1 MLLSGSLSNW
11 SVNDLLQIM
20 RVTAKTATLR
30 IDGSRPGVIHF
41 SDGRIVGAGLAGQ
54 RVPRSAEE
62 ALRATVDSLHVLTS
76 TADGAFLVAE
86 PDFDPALRG
95 WDVAEVM
102 MEVER
107 LRQMEYEV
115 TSQGVTESTSLR
127 LASEVATPVTL
138 HSEEWAAVCALVPSF
153 SLSSLQEGF
162 GNSRALQFL
171 SALLGRGLTVAAP
184 DTQVEVAIDTV
195 PVPEPI
201 VLNEVSVVVN
211 EEPDLPI
218 LDWLGDHQVEGA
230 VDLSPGTTDDDDE
243 DYEEED
249 EEEEEVEYEVDP
261 NRRALRSV
269 VASPETTL
277 VSNVLGDMRK
287 LRTGQS

>member
-11 SVNDLLQIM
+11 SVGDLLQIM

-41 SDGRIVGAGLAGQ
+41 GEGRIVGAGLAGQ
-54 RVPRSAEE
+54 RVPRNAEE
-62 ALRATVDSLHVLTS
+62 ALRATVDALHVLTS
-76 TADGAFLVAE
+76 TVDGAFLVAE

-102 MEVER
+102 MEVDR
-107 LRQMEYEV
+107 LRQMEHEV
-115 TSQGVTESTSLR
+115 ISQGVTDDTLLH

-138 HSEEWAAVCALVPSF
+138 HSEEWAALCALVPSF
-153 SLSSLQEGF
+153 SLSSLQEAF

-171 SALLGRGLTVAAP
+171 SALLGRGLTVLAP

-195 PVPEPI
+195 PAPEPI
-201 VLNEVSVVVN
+201 VLNEVSVVVDS
-211 EEPDLPI
+211 EPELPI
-218 LDWLGDHQVEGA
+218 LDWLGDHRVEGA
-230 VDLSPGTTDDDDE
+230 IDLSPEMAEEEGE
-243 DYEEED
+243 EYEED
-249 EEEEEVEYEVDP
+249 EEELEADP
-261 NRRALRSV
+261 SRRVLRAV

>member
-41 SDGRIVGAGLAGQ
+41 GDGRIVGAGLAGQ

-62 ALRATVDSLHVLTS
+62 ALRATVDALHVLTS
-76 TADGAFLVAE
+76 TGDGAFLVAE

-107 LRQMEYEV
+107 LRQMEHEV

-153 SLSSLQEGF
+153 SLSSLQEAF

-171 SALLGRGLTVAAP
+171 SALLGRGLTVPAP

-230 VDLSPGTTDDDDE
+230 VDLSPGTSDDDDE

-249 EEEEEVEYEVDP
+249 EEEEEEEYEVDP

>member
-41 SDGRIVGAGLAGQ
+41 GDGRIVGAGLAGQ
-54 RVPRSAEE
+54 RVPRNAEE
-62 ALRATVDSLHVLTS
+62 ALRATVDALHVLTS
-76 TADGAFLVAE
+76 SGDGAFLVAE

-107 LRQMEYEV
+107 LRQMEHEV
-115 TSQGVTESTSLR
+115 TSQGVTESTSLC

-153 SLSSLQEGF
+153 SLSSLQEAF

-171 SALLGRGLTVAAP
+171 SALLGRGLTVPAP

-230 VDLSPGTTDDDDE
+230 VDLSPGTSDDDE

-249 EEEEEVEYEVDP
+249 EEEEEEEYEVDQ

>member
-107 LRQMEYEV
+107 LRQMEHEV

-249 EEEEEVEYEVDP
+249 EEEEEEEYEVDP

>member
-249 EEEEEVEYEVDP
+249 EEEEEQEYEVDP

>member
-249 EEEEEVEYEVDP
+249 EEEEEEEYEVDP